1 MLKELGKMIK
11 GYSYKTRVGELTI
24 LENDGFL
31 VEIAFG
37 KSSEKPYR
45 KEETS
50 IVKSAYRQIEDYLNG
65 KRKSFD
71 LPLKPEGTEFQ
82 RLVWAA
88 LLDIPHG
95 QTRSYQEVA
104 EKIGRPKAYRA
115 VGLANNKNPLPIIIP
130 CHRVIGKDGKMVG
143 YAGGLDIKEKLLS
156 VEAIIEKNQ
165 RSR

>member
-11 GYSYKTRVGELTI
+11 GYSYKTPVGELTI

-37 KSSEKPYR
+37 KSSEKAYR

-50 IVKSAYRQIEDYLNG
+50 IVKSAYRQIEDYLSG

-115 VGLANNKNPLPIIIP
+115 VGLANNKNPLPIVIP

>member
-1 MLKELGKMIK
+1 MLKELGNMIT
-11 GYSYKTRVGELTI
+11 GYSYKTSIGELTI

-31 VEIAFG
+31 VEIVFG
-37 KSSEKPYR
+37 KPVEKAYR
-45 KEETS
+45 EEETP
-50 IVKSAYRQIEDYLNG
+50 IVKNAHRQIQDYLSG

-71 LPLKPEGTEFQ
+71 LPMKPEGTEFQ
-82 RLVWAA
+82 RSVWAA

-104 EKIGRPKAYRA
+104 EKIRRPKAYRA

-143 YAGGLDIKEKLLS
+143 YAGGLDIKRKLLS
-156 VEAIIEKNQ
+156 VEAIMKKDQ